1 MRQGTGTD
9 VLGLNDPRNGRIGVI
24 YVSANDENSYVINAI
39 QGQDRLGRKQV
50 AVVLAEQHKAFQ
62 HPEDFD
68 ALKRLRNSLST
79 QVVFIV
85 PGGLGPAEFARQR
98 RFSVYSSLENYTK
111 ALHDEQSSKKAH
123 DKEMHRGWFFARRK
137 LSDAPLQEE
146 TSSEPIALSTA
157 SEQSISPENSEERD
171 SKAPITRMRPIIIGG
186 AEAVTPMATIHSG
199 RVDSDVFAHIRMQEK
214 TPVESDEETAVVSKG
229 GPAIIDLQSTRTRS
243 KETVRLSDEDAPAVL
258 PIAVGGVPLVAVR
271 EPTVQSGGTLTTSSV
286 SRQSGKVAAM
296 GAGGAKSANRSRGG
310 RAAGTLAATSLAN
323 TATGGTPPPT
333 MNRGGGG
340 GGGGGGR
347 RGAIILG
354 LIALLVLTGGVVSAI
369 AYSQPGLLN
378 SLKHITNVQGTSTI
392 TITPASKT
400 ESNNYIIIGVQGTPD
415 STKQQISARAIT
427 GTSPSQSKTVS
438 ATGQKQTA
446 GVAATGTLMFINS
459 LPQEQTVRANTVFT
473 GKDGVQIV
481 NSVAA
486 NIPAAN
492 PIGGVFGKV
501 TVSAHAVQVGTGGNI
516 SASDI
521 AGYCCTTDKS
531 ISVVNAAFSGGQN
544 PQNYTF
550 VQQSD
555 IDGAVNAL
563 EPSLL
568 QQAETSLKGQVHSNE
583 QLAGS
588 VTCTPAIGQNQNAGD
603 KASSVTVTVS
613 VTCKGV
619 AYDQKGALSL
629 VTSLLSK
636 QATKDLGSNY
646 ALVGNIVTSS
656 QVQKVTSS
664 GVSLLVNAKGV
675 WVYQFSSSVQQ
686 NLKNLIAGKNVTDAI
701 TLLKSQPGISDV
713 SINPNTGTLPTNI
726 SNITFVIQAVAGLS
740 GGGSS
745 SGGASM
751 TPTVTGPGGS
761 GLTPLP
767 GNG

>member
-1 MRQGTGTD
+1 
-9 VLGLNDPRNGRIGVI
+9 
-24 YVSANDENSYVINAI
+24 
-39 QGQDRLGRKQV
+39 
-50 AVVLAEQHKAFQ
+50 
-62 HPEDFD
+62 
-68 ALKRLRNSLST
+68 
-79 QVVFIV
+79 
-85 PGGLGPAEFARQR
+85 
-98 RFSVYSSLENYTK
+98 
-111 ALHDEQSSKKAH
+111 
-123 DKEMHRGWFFARRK
+123 
-137 LSDAPLQEE
+137 
-146 TSSEPIALSTA
+146 
-157 SEQSISPENSEERD
+157 
-171 SKAPITRMRPIIIGG
+171 
-186 AEAVTPMATIHSG
+186 
-199 RVDSDVFAHIRMQEK
+199 
-214 TPVESDEETAVVSKG
+214 
-229 GPAIIDLQSTRTRS
+229 
-243 KETVRLSDEDAPAVL
+243 
-258 PIAVGGVPLVAVR
+258 
-271 EPTVQSGGTLTTSSV
+271 
-286 SRQSGKVAAM
+286 
-296 GAGGAKSANRSRGG
+296 
-310 RAAGTLAATSLAN
+310 
-323 TATGGTPPPT
+323 
-333 MNRGGGG
+333 MNRGSGG

-369 AYSQPGLLN
+369 AYSQPGLLG
-378 SLKHITNVQGTSTI
+378 SLKNITSPGTSTV

-400 ESNNYIIIGVQGTPD
+400 ESYNYIIIGVQGTPD
-415 STKQQISARAIT
+415 STKQQVSTRTIT
-427 GTSPSQSKTVS
+427 GTSPSQSKTVA

-446 GVAATGTLMFINS
+446 GVAATGTLTFINS
-459 LPQEQTVRANTVFT
+459 LTTEQTVRAGTVFT
-473 GKDGVQIV
+473 GKDGVQVV
-481 NSVAA
+481 NNVAA
-486 NIPAAN
+486 NIPPAN
-492 PIGGVFGKV
+492 PPAGTFGRV
-501 TVSAHAVQVGTGGNI
+501 TVSAHAVHVGQGGNI
-516 SASDI
+516 NSLDI
-521 AGYCCTTDKS
+521 YGSCCTADNS
-531 ISVVNAAFSGGQN
+531 IFVQNSAFSGGQD

-555 IDGAVNAL
+555 INGAVNAL

-568 QQAETSLKGQVHSNE
+568 QQAENSLKGQVHSNE

-629 VTSLLSK
+629 VTNLLSK

-646 ALVGNIVTSS
+646 ALVGNVVTSS
-656 QVQKVTSS
+656 QVQKVTAS

-675 WVYQFSSSVQQ
+675 WVYQFSASIQQ

-726 SNITFVIQAVAGLS
+726 SNITFIIQTVAGLS